1 MDNYG
6 ILAMLR
12 RKVEKIIVCINS
24 SHCTKEEGVLPPGIR
39 HMFGDTETLSDSI
52 TAPLLGDDMSTV
64 ASVGRNHVF
73 SNDNNELEELTNAV
87 IANNESM
94 DVSFHSG
101 SYSVIQ
107 NDNYDITPYTAE
119 VFFVFLD
126 KSAESEEVINELMAE
141 DLEMPYVQAGAYK
154 AITGEKKSGKEAGAT
169 GFPHFST
176 YTRLGLSD
184 EEVGLLANYTTW
196 CMLEIEEELND
207 FMFGKSGKPSV
218 RLKAKKKGLMRKQN
232 PLREK
237 RIRARKERRIAGR
250 GRIGLNGR
258 DPSPEHSGRDPTA
271 EHSIVGKTK
280 RIRPSLRGNEED
292 AFVDDEELHES
303 GAANKFD
310 VGGHLQV
317 EATGIATGPLSQGDD
332 ASKGCDYCGMKT
344 HTYWDCPK
352 RKKDQSDDGSISPDL
367 DYDDHRG
374 DGGGGGE
381 DPMTKNYNSSKSNT
395 SAINIK
401 DADLVDGASITLKD
415 ATAGTE
421 YEVDISHMADDPDE
435 GDVITFSKVQGPAWL
450 QVDGEGHVWGTPTPD
465 DVGSNRFTLRVTDLE
480 GASSDAK
487 IIIHVESGNRPPRWK
502 ADLR

>member
-1 MDNYG
+1 
-6 ILAMLR
+6 
-12 RKVEKIIVCINS
+12 
-24 SHCTKEEGVLPPGIR
+24 
-39 HMFGDTETLSDSI
+39 MFGDTETLSDSI
-52 TAPLLGDDMSTV
+52 TAPLLGDDMCTV

-101 SYSVIQ
+101 SYSIIQ

-154 AITGEKKSGKEAGAT
+154 AITGEKKSGKEAGAI
-169 GFPHFST
+169 GFPHFNT

-218 RLKAKKKGLMRKQN
+218 RSKAKKKGLMRKQN

-250 GRIGLNGR
+250 ARIGLNGR
-258 DPSPEHSGRDPTA
+258 DPPA

-280 RIRPSLRGNEED
+280 RVRPSLRGNEDE
-292 AFVDDEELHES
+292 AFADDEELHE
-303 GAANKFD
+303 F
-310 VGGHLQV
+310 
-317 EATGIATGPLSQGDD
+317 GDA

-352 RKKDQSDDGSISPDL
+352 RKKDQSDDGSIGPDL
-367 DYDDHRG
+367 DHDGHRG
-374 DGGGGGE
+374 DGG
-381 DPMTKNYNSSKSNT
+381 DQLYTKNYNSSKSNT

-401 DADLVDGASITLKD
+401 DGDLVDGASITLKD

-450 QVDGEGHVWGTPTPD
+450 QVDGEGHVWGTPAPD